1 VFAATA
7 ATSSA
12 AITAR
17 RIIGSSFC
25 GEEYSIR
32 FRPGI
37 IVVVARIIQTLIV
50 LSALAAAFLPIG
62 GETIERGYSTSIYPK
77 IQAILTP
84 ASNLVPFALFDVL
97 SVAAVVVLILAV
109 AFAVSRARLERRLR
123 PLATLGFG
131 IATSAALVYLVF
143 LAVWGLNYRRVPM
156 EERLQLERG
165 APSSEQVVKLG
176 MEAIHRMNSLHAEA
190 HRAGWNPDP
199 RHDRTLVDAY
209 AVVQQKLIGPVS
221 AVPGRLKSTI
231 YGPYFRWTTVDG
243 MVDPFALEVLANPDL
258 LPFERTFIAAH
269 EWAHLAGF
277 ADEAEANFVAW
288 LTCIHAGVPAQYS
301 GWLSL
306 YWQIG
311 SEVGAEDRR
320 RLWDAVAEGP
330 RRDIQAI
337 SDRLQRGQL
346 PFLQRA
352 SWRVYDRYLRAN
364 RVEEG
369 IRSYGKV
376 VTLILRARFE
386 DGWVPVRKPPL

>member
-1 VFAATA
+1 
-7 ATSSA
+7 
-12 AITAR
+12 
-17 RIIGSSFC
+17 
-25 GEEYSIR
+25 
-32 FRPGI
+32 
-37 IVVVARIIQTLIV
+37 VVARVIQSVIV
-50 LSALAAAFLPIG
+50 LSALAAALLPIG
-62 GETIERGYSTSIYPK
+62 SEAIERGYSTSIYPRV
-77 IQAILTP
+77 QAVVTP

-97 SVAAVVVLILAV
+97 TVAAVVALILAV
-109 AFAVSRARLERRLR
+109 TFAASRARQERRLR
-123 PLATLGFG
+123 PLVALGFS
-131 IATSAALVYLVF
+131 IATSAAIVYLLF

-156 EERLQLERG
+156 EERLVLSRG
-165 APSSEQVVKLG
+165 APSTDQVVTLG
-176 MEAIHRMNSLHAEA
+176 FEAIRRMNGLYAEA
-190 HRAGWNPDP
+190 HRVGWEPDP
-199 RHDRTLVDAY
+199 RYDRTLVGAY
-209 AVVQQKLIGPVS
+209 AIVQRTLGGAAL

-243 MVDPFALEVLANPDL
+243 MVDPFLLEVLANPDL
-258 LPFERTFIAAH
+258 LPFERTFVAAH

-288 LTCIHAGVPAQYS
+288 LTCIRAGVPAQYS

-311 SEVGAEDRR
+311 GEVGVDDRR

-352 SWRVYDRYLRAN
+352 SWRVYDKYLRAN

-376 VTLILRARFE
+376 ITLILRARFDE
-386 DGWVPVRKPPL
+386 GWVPVRKTS